1 MRWNARLPNA
11 KRASLTRM
19 IQAETARPRA
29 RRRLKWTVGSV
40 LIVCGLGGLAA
51 WAIAS
56 PGAVSFYVTPSQVA
70 AQGHNAMTHQL
81 RVGGRVG
88 ELVRNGTNVRFTVT
102 DEHNAV
108 PVVYHGDIPDTL
120 KVGTDAV
127 ADGTLRP
134 DGTLVATRVLA
145 KCSSKFAPAQ
155 DGAKRSPGSG
165 KRTNY

>member
-1 MRWNARLPNA
+1 MVQ
-11 KRASLTRM
+11 TD
-19 IQAETARPRA
+19 TARPRA
-29 RRRLKWTVGSV
+29 RRRLKWAVGGV

-56 PGAVSFYVTPSQVA
+56 PGAVSYYVTPSQVA
-70 AQGHNAMTHQL
+70 VQGSAVMGHQL

-88 ELVRNGTNVRFTVT
+88 ELVRDGTNLRFTVT
-102 DEHNAV
+102 DGHNAV
-108 PVVYHGDIPDTL
+108 RVVYHGDVPDTL

-145 KCSSKFAPAQ
+145 KCSSKFAPK
-155 DGAKRSPGSG
+155 DAKRP
-165 KRTNY
+165 Y

>member
-1 MRWNARLPNA
+1 MIDARL
-11 KRASLTRM
+11 S
-19 IQAETARPRA
+19 A
-29 RRRLKWTVGSV
+29 RRRLKWAIGGL

-70 AQGHNAMTHQL
+70 AQGPAAMSHQL

-88 ELVRNGTNVRFTVT
+88 SLVRDGTNVRFTVT
-102 DEHNAV
+102 DGHHAV

-145 KCSSKFAPAQ
+145 KCSSKFAPK
-155 DGAKRSPGSG
+155 DG
-165 KRTNY
+165 KRPY